1 MKFTS
6 TFSALLVVLPLI
18 ANVSALAVP
27 EEALVARQRG
37 GFGRG
42 GFNAGK
48 GAKAPPAKAKTT
60 AAAAKTTA
68 AAAAKTTAAAAAA
81 NTNVAVATGANNAA
95 SGTAAAA
102 GGASGD
108 DTSLTLNPIVIQN
121 TDNGQNPPVTG
132 QSAALLSQNNF
143 INSCA
148 DTIKTL
154 PITNGLQITS
164 GSCNPIPIG
173 QIPASS
179 KIPSTKFQDP
189 INMSTIPANTAFNVT
204 MAVKNIQIGVFTN
217 AQKTYYANP
226 QFLNAAGEV
235 VGHTHLV
242 IEQIPSITS
251 TAVTDPQTFSFFKGV
266 DDAADGNGN
275 VVVPV
280 AAGLPAGTYRF
291 GTIMSSATH
300 QPVIASIAQHGLI
313 DDVIYVT
320 VSAGGA
326 AAAGNGAAAA
336 GTAATGAAGAAAAG
350 TGAAGAAA
358 AGTGAAGAAAA
369 GKGAAGAAGAAA
381 AGTGA
386 AGAAAAGTG
395 AAGAKAATSSP
406 APATAAKAA
415 TAKPATAAKPAK
427 GKGSKGRS
435 RQ

>member
-68 AAAAKTTAAAAAA
+68 AAAKTTAAAAAT

-95 SGTAAAA
+95 AGSTAAAS
-102 GGASGD
+102 GGSGD
-108 DTSLTLNPIVIQN
+108 DSSLTLNPIVIQN
-121 TDNGQNPPVTG
+121 TDNGQNPPVSG
-132 QSAALLSQNNF
+132 QSAALTSQNNF

-226 QFLNAAGEV
+226 QFLNSAGEV

-280 AAGLPAGTYRF
+280 AAGLPAGAYRF

-320 VSAGGA
+320 VSDSG
-326 AAAGNGAAAA
+326 
-336 GTAATGAAGAAAAG
+336 AAAG
-350 TGAAGAAA
+350 TGAAATAG
-358 AGTGAAGAAAA
+358 AGTAG
-369 GKGAAGAAGAAA
+369 AGAAGA
-381 AGTGA
+381 GA
-386 AGAAAAGTG
+386 AGAGAAGAGT
-395 AAGAKAATSSP
+395 AATGAKAATSSP
-406 APATAAKAA
+406 APATAAKATTGKAA
-415 TAKPATAAKPAK
+415 TSSPAPATAAKATTGKAATAK
-427 GKGSKGRS
+427 SATAAKSAKAKGSKGRS